1 MGKKRRRYTDKWID
15 DEKSWKRLKE
25 ALPSKVYDELWQV
38 LHSPNCNRGMST
50 PVFCS
55 LYPYEFTRWGSSRYS
70 ECRIST
76 PRDILRSIDNNWDG
90 DGVVSLHLCD
100 TQTEGKLL
108 DVIYILKP
116 AISFRF
122 KAWLLHTFNSTLKNI
137 RDEDSRTKLKK
148 EITRIKRVGV
158 KVKKEIR
165 HLDSKEN

>member
-1 MGKKRRRYTDKWID
+1 M
-15 DEKSWKRLKE
+15 
-25 ALPSKVYDELWQV
+25 
-38 LHSPNCNRGMST
+38 
-50 PVFCS
+50 
-55 LYPYEFTRWGSSRYS
+55 
-70 ECRIST
+70 
-76 PRDILRSIDNNWDG
+76 
-90 DGVVSLHLCD
+90 VSLHLCD

-108 DVIYILKP
+108 DVIYVLKP

-158 KVKKEIR
+158 EVKKEIR